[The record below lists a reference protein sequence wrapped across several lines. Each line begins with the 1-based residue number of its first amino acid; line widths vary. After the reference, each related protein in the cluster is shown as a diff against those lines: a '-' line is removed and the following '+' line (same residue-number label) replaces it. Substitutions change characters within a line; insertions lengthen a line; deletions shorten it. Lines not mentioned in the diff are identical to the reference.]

1 MLLAIIGGAATLVG
15 AVTGLVGALLGAAMQ
30 RRRESGS
37 AATADASTLF
47 NASFQLIRALM
58 DAQQQLGSRL
68 DGLTARF
75 DEMLRRVEQ
84 LVDQQGELIEITR
97 NRPPSGPVQ

>member
-1 MLLAIIGGAATLVG
+1 MVLAVIGGAATLVG
-15 AVTGLVGALLGAAMQ
+15 AVTGLLGALLGAAMQ

-37 AATADASTLF
+37 AATSDASTLF

-58 DAQQQLGSRL
+58 ESQQQLGMRL

-75 DEMLRRVEQ
+75 DQLLQRVEE
-84 LVDQQGELIEITR
+84 LIDQQGELVELSRRRT
-97 NRPPSGPVQ
+97 PD